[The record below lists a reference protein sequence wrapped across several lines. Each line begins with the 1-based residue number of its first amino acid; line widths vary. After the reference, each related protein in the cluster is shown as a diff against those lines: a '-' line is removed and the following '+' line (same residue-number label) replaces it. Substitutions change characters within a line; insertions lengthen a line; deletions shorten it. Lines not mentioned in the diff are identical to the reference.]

1 MHLAI
6 NYSSQAAKLVQSGRI
21 NIDYFKTPDWEWMV
35 TEALHFRPVAVH
47 FTLEAGNEG
56 LGHLNWGVVEH
67 IAQITATPYIN
78 LHLDSKREHF
88 PGMPVNTTSP
98 SDINRVFEVL
108 QSDVMTVVKR
118 FGSNRVIVENAPF
131 RGEIGN
137 TLRPCI
143 DPDLITRIVQETGC
157 GLLLDISHAYISA
170 HYLGMDPIEYFSY
183 LPVHQIKEMHF
194 SGIHQLNGQLMD
206 HLSILDE
213 DWQRLKWVLERIK
226 TGEWSQPWMIAFEYG
241 GVGVEFEW
249 RSDTDVIAGQVPEL
263 FEVIKFLND

>member
-21 NIDYFKTPDWEWMV
+21 NIDYFKTPDWVWMV
-35 TEALHFRPVAVH
+35 TEALQFRPVVVH

-56 LGHLNWGVVEH
+56 LEHVNWGVVEH
-67 IAQITATPYIN
+67 IAQITATPFLN

-88 PGMPVNTTSP
+88 PSIPVYTTSP
-98 SDINRVFEVL
+98 SDVNRVFEAL
-108 QSDVMTVVKR
+108 QSDVMSVVKR
-118 FGSNRVIVENAPF
+118 FGPNRVIVENSPF

-137 TLRPCI
+137 TLQPCI
-143 DPDLITRIVQETGC
+143 EPDLITRIVQETGC
-157 GLLLDISHAYISA
+157 GFLLDISHAFITA
-170 HYLGMDPIEYFSY
+170 HYLGIDPIKYFSN
-183 LPVHQIKEMHF
+183 LPVHRIKEMHF
-194 SGIHQLNGQLMD
+194 SGIHHLDGQLMD

-213 DWQRLKWVLERIK
+213 DWQRLDWVLECIK

-249 RSDTDVIAGQVPEL
+249 RSNPEVIAEQVPEL
-263 FEVIKFLND
+263 FEHIKFLKD